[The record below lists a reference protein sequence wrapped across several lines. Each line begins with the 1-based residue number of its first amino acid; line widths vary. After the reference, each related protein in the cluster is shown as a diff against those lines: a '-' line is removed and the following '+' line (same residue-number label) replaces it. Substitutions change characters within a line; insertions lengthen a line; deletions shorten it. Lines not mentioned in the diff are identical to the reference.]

1 MKVTYTIKDVIV
13 DTSDPRL
20 LYFNE
25 IYVGDTP
32 SEVLKHANND
42 DKEYLG
48 RFTGTDDHHGYSY
61 FILDNDNQGYQCAII
76 KKRQKAKYTPFPSL
90 HSFLYEYAL
99 RSQEV
104 KSEEI
109 RHLAQTGIWLATK
122 GNDTS
127 KPVYK
132 YVSELSDEGLKI
144 FGRFIC
150 WKDLLSKD
158 EFTFMD
164 GSPCGRQEIQ

>member
-1 MKVTYTIKDVIV
+1 MKERYTIKDVIV
-13 DTSDPRL
+13 DTSNPRL
-20 LYFNE
+20 SYFDE

-42 DKEYLG
+42 DKDYLG
-48 RFTGTDDHHGYSY
+48 SFTGTDDHHGYSY

-76 KKRQKAKYTPFPSL
+76 KKRQKAKYTPFLSL
-90 HSFLYEYAL
+90 DSFIFEYML

-104 KSEEI
+104 TLAGI
-109 RHLAQTGIWLATK
+109 NHLAQTGIWLATK

-132 YVSELSDEGLKI
+132 YVSELSDDGLRVSDK
-144 FGRFIC
+144 FIC
-150 WKDLLSKD
+150 WKDLLSKE

-164 GSPCGRQEIQ
+164 GSPCGCKEY